1 MQNCFR
7 LTTVCNLL
15 GVEKKIVRKWVNC
28 LKPFSLRDKQERI
41 AIEFSS
47 IDLLFLYVIRELNLT
62 CGVSIEKISEFSES
76 LFVYLQKPIV
86 NTSSNVTY
94 LSQAEGKWII
104 SDNLIPNTYS
114 FCLAVGNAREN
125 VLDALGIGNS
135 PQQRK
140 FNFGLI
146 TAKG

>member
-104 SDNLIPNTYS
+104 SDNLIPNTVSRAY
-114 FCLAVGNAREN
+114 
-125 VLDALGIGNS
+125 
-135 PQQRK
+135 
-140 FNFGLI
+140 
-146 TAKG
+146 